1 MHVAIYGD
9 FADHAFPDVAKVL
22 QRHTGTLFLQSA
34 LGGRSVELHL
44 HRGELRALF
53 VDGFPVREAL
63 RVQDVLRQLM
73 NGATGTYEFEAMAPH
88 ELTAHFSLPLNQ
100 VLRSLVQDAQIDESQ
115 LPHEST
121 RFVSVPEAETYVPTL
136 PVTLQG
142 AWRNVAPILNGG
154 GSATDIAQAAF
165 ISLDE
170 ARLMLFR
177 LRAAGIVTPYR
188 AAGVVAVAGPSGQ
201 PSVHFESQVAAPAEE
216 KAASP
221 VRRFLNALRRLTG
234 GA

>member
-1 MHVAIYGD
+1 MAIYGD
-9 FADHAFPDVAKVL
+9 FADHAFSDVAKVL

-44 HRGELRALF
+44 HRGEMRALF
-53 VDGFPVREAL
+53 MDGFPVREAM

-100 VLRSLVQDAQIDESQ
+100 VLRSLVQDARIDESQ
-115 LPHEST
+115 LPHEAT
-121 RFVSVPEAETYVPTL
+121 RFVTVQGAEELVGGL
-136 PVTLQG
+136 PVTLQS
-142 AWRNVAPILNGG
+142 AWRHVSPLLTRGGNAAEVA
-154 GSATDIAQAAF
+154 QEAF
-165 ISLDE
+165 ISLEE

-177 LRAAGIVTPYR
+177 LRAAGMVTPYR
-188 AAGVVAVAGPSGQ
+188 AAGVVPGGAAVAAGTQ
-201 PSVHFESQVAAPAEE
+201 PHFQSQVAPAAAPEQ
-216 KAASP
+216 ASP

>member
-1 MHVAIYGD
+1 M
-9 FADHAFPDVAKVL
+9 
-22 QRHTGTLFLQSA
+22 
-34 LGGRSVELHL
+34 ELHL

-63 RVQDVLRQLM
+63 RVQDILRQLM
-73 NGATGTYEFEAMAPH
+73 NGATGTYEFEAMAPG
-88 ELTAHFSLPLNQ
+88 ELTTHFSLPLAQ
-100 VLRSLVQDAQIDESQ
+100 VLRSLVQDAHIDESQ

-121 RFVSVPEAETYVPTL
+121 RFVTVPDAESQVPSL
-136 PVTLQG
+136 PVALQG
-142 AWRNVAPILNGG
+142 AWRSVAPLLSRG
-154 GSATDIAQAAF
+154 GSATELAQTAF

-177 LRAAGIVTPYR
+177 LRAAGMVTPYR
-188 AAGVVAVAGPSGQ
+188 AAGVVSPAGSPVQ
-201 PSVHFESQVAAPAEE
+201 FESQVAAAAEPE
-216 KAASP
+216 KAGP

>member
-1 MHVAIYGD
+1 MAIYGD

-44 HRGELRALF
+44 HHGELRALF

-73 NGATGTYEFEAMAPH
+73 NSATGTYEFEAMAPH

-100 VLRSLVQDAQIDESQ
+100 VLRSLVQDANIDESQ

-121 RFVSVPEAETYVPTL
+121 RFVAVPDAEGYVTTL

-142 AWRNVAPILNGG
+142 AWRNVAPILSTG

-188 AAGVVAVAGPSGQ
+188 AAGVVNAGPSGQ
-201 PSVHFESQVAAPAEE
+201 PTVHFESQVAAPAEE
-216 KAASP
+216 KASP